1 MKKFRLLL
9 AMSSLLALVCS
20 FTACSTDID
29 DNYPTITVS
38 VEAGTTTDSSATF
51 TIKAN
56 GADDMYYWVYAT
68 PAEGAEDYE
77 LLIEKGTYLDAS
89 VDTPFEQEITV
100 TGLKATTEYNVHV
113 YAKNF
118 AHNAYANPIKFT
130 TGVTPLPAPAPVIKK
145 VLVEEEEVTETS
157 FLAYVTV
164 EGAQSAAYLV
174 VPKYTAD
181 ITAEKVFANGVAITE
196 KLDGEVAVTV
206 EDLNPGTDY
215 EFYVAANNYDVLAL
229 SEPVAVTTLVPQ
241 TPVVELYFDELM
253 DTKDLADLVGLPG
266 ILVQVRNSA
275 TLAMASLFIVDYSSA
290 EYPGYLASGDYPAL
304 SGSFDAGTCPE
315 VSCLLADPSYTSF
328 FDGEN
333 TYFVVGDVAESD
345 EGIPYCLNVLTAMP
359 KSDENLL
366 SFNLPVV
373 DAEGNEYVLQGEYLG
388 PLGYTS
394 SIVAYPFD
402 LKQWGFTNFTAT
414 VSGNTVKLKSTSING
429 DFEMIL
435 QTENGQWVDTAFVA
449 GEGGNLTGGFTS
461 FLEGAPET
469 FVFTSGRILFSKAEG
484 ENAYTL
490 NVSSKGFDGTR
501 GIDWLMQGETGAYLI
516 NAPEEGYAIT
526 VTVEAAAEALSIDGK
541 RWTLPASFA
550 LATVGVEATCFVDMG
565 VSAAGK
571 LFVGA
576 DLESVYGPEAAG
588 YAQTIITPMDYTV
601 EATDATSGVITVT
614 TVDHF
619 GDVVSAT
626 LPYSNLTS
634 EGVTIDFTNML
645 GNAGVTACDCTLFTK
660 EIVAVQ

>member
-1 MKKFRLLL
+1 
-9 AMSSLLALVCS
+9 MSSLLALVCS

-241 TPVVELYFDELM
+241 TPVVELYFDELLM
-253 DTKDLADLVGLPG
+253 EGTKDLADLVGLPG

-275 TLAMASLFIVDYSSA
+275 TGAMASLFMVDYSSA
-290 EYPGYLASGDYPAL
+290 EYPGYLAAGDYPAL
-304 SGSFDAGTCPE
+304 SGSFDEGTCPE
-315 VSCLLADPSYTSF
+315 VSCLLADPSYTNF

-359 KSDENLL
+359 ESDENLL

-373 DAEGNEYVLQGEYLG
+373 DAEGNEYVLQGEYYG
-388 PLGYTS
+388 PMGYTTG
-394 SIVAYPFD
+394 IVAYPFD

-469 FVFTSGRILFSKAEG
+469 FVFTSGRITFDKGEG
-484 ENAYTL
+484 ENNYVL
-490 NVSSKGFDGTR
+490 NVSTR
-501 GIDWLMQGETGAYLI
+501 AGDWVMQGETGAYLI

-541 RWTLPASFA
+541 RWQLPMSFS
-550 LATVGVEATCFVDMG
+550 LATLGQEVPCFVDMG
-565 VSAAGK
+565 VYAPGK
-571 LFVGA
+571 LFAAA
-576 DLESVYGPEAAG
+576 DLEAFYGPEAAG
-588 YAQTIITPMDYTV
+588 YAQTVIAPVDYTV

-614 TVDHF
+614 ALDYF
-619 GDVVSAT
+619 GEAVLVT
-626 LPYSNLTS
+626 LPYSNLTA

-645 GNAGVTACDCTLFTK
+645 GNVGVTVCECSLFTK

>member
-1 MKKFRLLL
+1 
-9 AMSSLLALVCS
+9 MSSLLALVCS

>member
-1 MKKFRLLL
+1 
-9 AMSSLLALVCS
+9 MSSLLALVCS

-241 TPVVELYFDELM
+241 TPVVELYFDELLM
-253 DTKDLADLVGLPG
+253 EGTKDLADLVGLPG

-275 TLAMASLFIVDYSSA
+275 TGAMASLFIVDYSSA
-290 EYPGYLASGDYPAL
+290 EYPGYLAAGDYPAL
-304 SGSFDAGTCPE
+304 SGSFDEGTCPE
-315 VSCLLADPSYTSF
+315 VSCLLADPSYTNF

-345 EGIPYCLNVLTAMP
+345 EGIPYCLNVMTAMP
-359 KSDENLL
+359 ESDENLL

-435 QTENGQWVDTAFVA
+435 ATEDGNWVGPAFSA

-469 FVFTSGRILFSKAEG
+469 FVFTSGRITFDKGEG
-484 ENAYTL
+484 ENNYVL
-490 NVSSKGFDGTR
+490 NVSTR
-501 GIDWLMQGETGAYLI
+501 AGDWVMQGETGAYLI

-541 RWTLPASFA
+541 RWQLPMSFP
-550 LATVGVEATCFVDMG
+550 LATLGQEVPCFVDMG
-565 VSAAGK
+565 VYAPGK
-571 LFVGA
+571 LFVA
-576 DLESVYGPEAAG
+576 VDLEAVYGPDAAG
-588 YAQTIITPMDYTV
+588 YAQTIIAPMDYTV

-619 GDVVSAT
+619 GDAVSAT

-645 GNAGVTACDCTLFTK
+645 GNYGIAACDCTLFTK

>member
-1 MKKFRLLL
+1 
-9 AMSSLLALVCS
+9 MSSLLALVCS

-145 VLVEEEEVTETS
+145 VLVEEEEVAETS

-241 TPVVELYFDELM
+241 TPVVELYFDELIM
-253 DTKDLADLVGLPG
+253 EGTMDLADLVGLPG

-275 TLAMASLFIVDYSSA
+275 TGAMASLFMVDYSSA
-290 EYPGYLASGDYPAL
+290 EYPGYLAAGDYPAL

-315 VSCLLADPSYTSF
+315 VSCLLADPSYTNF
-328 FDGEN
+328 FDGTTE
-333 TYFVVGDVAESD
+333 YFVVGDVAESD
-345 EGIPYCLNVLTAMP
+345 EGIPYCLNVMTNMP
-359 KSDENLL
+359 ESDENLL

-394 SIVAYPFD
+394 GIVAYPFD
-402 LKQWGFTNFTAT
+402 LNQWGFTNFTAT

-435 QTENGQWVDTAFVA
+435 ATEDGNWVGPAFSA

-469 FVFTSGRILFSKAEG
+469 FVFTSGRISFDKGEG
-484 ENAYTL
+484 ENNYVL
-490 NVSSKGFDGTR
+490 NVSTR
-501 GIDWLMQGETGAYLI
+501 AGDWVMQGETGAYLI

-541 RWTLPASFA
+541 RWQLPMSFS
-550 LATVGVEATCFVDMG
+550 LATLGQEVPCFVDMG
-565 VSAAGK
+565 VYAPGK
-571 LFVGA
+571 LFVAA
-576 DLESVYGPEAAG
+576 DLEAAFGPDAAG
-588 YAQTIITPMDYTV
+588 YAQAVIAPMDYTV

-619 GDVVSAT
+619 GDAVSVT

-645 GNAGVTACDCTLFTK
+645 GNYGIAACECSLFTK
-660 EIVAVQ
+660 EIIAVQ

>member
-275 TLAMASLFIVDYSSA
+275 TGAMAQLFLLDYSSA
-290 EYPGYLASGDYPAL
+290 EYPGYLAAGDYPAL
-304 SGSFDAGTCPE
+304 SGSFDEGTCPE
-315 VSCLLADPSYTSF
+315 ASCLLADPSYTNF

-359 KSDENLL
+359 ESDENLL

-373 DAEGNEYVLQGEYLG
+373 DAEGNEYVLQGEYYG
-388 PLGYTS
+388 PMGYTTG
-394 SIVAYPFD
+394 IVAYPFD

-469 FVFTSGRILFSKAEG
+469 FVFTSGRITFDKGEG
-484 ENAYTL
+484 ENNYVL
-490 NVSSKGFDGTR
+490 NVSTR
-501 GIDWLMQGETGAYLI
+501 AGDWVMQGETGAYLI

-541 RWTLPASFA
+541 RWQLPMSFS
-550 LATVGVEATCFVDMG
+550 LATLGQEVPCFVDMG
-565 VSAAGK
+565 VYAPGK
-571 LFVGA
+571 LFAAA
-576 DLESVYGPEAAG
+576 DLEAFYGPEAAG
-588 YAQTIITPMDYTV
+588 YAQTVIAPVDYTV

-614 TVDHF
+614 ALDHF
-619 GDVVSAT
+619 GEAVLVT
-626 LPYSNLTS
+626 LPYSNLTA

-645 GNAGVTACDCTLFTK
+645 GNVGVTVCECSLFTK

>member
-145 VLVEEEEVTETS
+145 VLVEEEEVAETS

-275 TLAMASLFIVDYSSA
+275 TGAMANLFMVDYSSA
-290 EYPGYLASGDYPAL
+290 EYPGYLAAGDYPAL
-304 SGSFDAGTCPE
+304 SGSFDEGTCPE
-315 VSCLLADPSYTSF
+315 ASCLLADPSYTNF

-345 EGIPYCLNVLTAMP
+345 EGIPYCLNVMTAMP
-359 KSDENLL
+359 ESDENLL

-373 DAEGNEYVLQGEYLG
+373 DAEGNEYVLQGEYYG
-388 PLGYTS
+388 PMGYTS
-394 SIVAYPFD
+394 GIVAYPFD
-402 LKQWGFTNFTAT
+402 LKKWGFTNFTAT

-435 QTENGQWVDTAFVA
+435 ATEDGNWVGPAFSA

-469 FVFTSGRILFSKAEG
+469 FVFTSGRISFEKGEG
-484 ENAYTL
+484 ENNYVL
-490 NVSSKGFDGTR
+490 NVSTR
-501 GIDWLMQGETGAYLI
+501 AGDWVMQGETGAYLI

-541 RWTLPASFA
+541 RWQLPMSFS
-550 LATVGVEATCFVDMG
+550 LATLGQEVPCFVDMG
-565 VSAAGK
+565 VYAPGK
-571 LFVGA
+571 LFVAA
-576 DLESVYGPEAAG
+576 DLEAAFGPDAAG
-588 YAQTIITPMDYTV
+588 YAQAVIAPMDYTV

-619 GDVVSAT
+619 GDAVSAT

-645 GNAGVTACDCTLFTK
+645 GNYGIAACECSLFTK
-660 EIVAVQ
+660 EIIAVQ

>member
-275 TLAMASLFIVDYSSA
+275 TGARAQLFLLDYSAA
-290 EYPGYLASGDYPAL
+290 EYPGYLAAGDYPAL
-304 SGSFDAGTCPE
+304 SGSFDEGTCPE
-315 VSCLLADPSYTSF
+315 ASCLLADPSYTNF

-359 KSDENLL
+359 ESDENLL

-373 DAEGNEYVLQGEYLG
+373 DAEGNEYVLQGEYYG
-388 PLGYTS
+388 PMGYTS
-394 SIVAYPFD
+394 GIVAYPFD

-435 QTENGQWVDTAFVA
+435 ATEDGNWVGPAFSA

-469 FVFTSGRILFSKAEG
+469 FVFTSGRISFDKGAG
-484 ENAYTL
+484 ENEYVL
-490 NVSSKGFDGTR
+490 NVSTR
-501 GIDWLMQGETGAYLI
+501 AGDWVMQGETGAYLI

-541 RWTLPASFA
+541 RWQLPMSFS
-550 LATVGVEATCFVDMG
+550 LATLGQEVPCFVDMG
-565 VSAAGK
+565 VYAPGK
-571 LFVGA
+571 LFAAA
-576 DLESVYGPEAAG
+576 DLEAFYGPEAAG
-588 YAQTIITPMDYTV
+588 YAQTVIAPVDYTV

-614 TVDHF
+614 ALDHF
-619 GDVVSAT
+619 GEAVLVT
-626 LPYSNLTS
+626 LPYSNLTA

-645 GNAGVTACDCTLFTK
+645 GNVGVTVCECSLFTK

>member
-1 MKKFRLLL
+1 
-9 AMSSLLALVCS
+9 MSSLLALVCS

-241 TPVVELYFDELM
+241 TPVIELYFDELLM
-253 DTKDLADLVGLPG
+253 EGTMDLADLVGLPG

-275 TLAMASLFIVDYSSA
+275 TGAMASLFMVDYSSA
-290 EYPGYLASGDYPAL
+290 EYPGYLAAGDYPAL
-304 SGSFDAGTCPE
+304 SGSFDEGTCPE
-315 VSCLLADPSYTSF
+315 VSCLLADPSYTNF

-345 EGIPYCLNVLTAMP
+345 EGIPYYLNVLTAMP
-359 KSDENLL
+359 ESDENLL

-373 DAEGNEYVLQGEYLG
+373 DEEGNEYVLQGEYLG

-402 LKQWGFTNFTAT
+402 LKQWGFTNYTAT
-414 VSGNTVKLKSTSING
+414 VSGNTVRLKSTSING

-541 RWTLPASFA
+541 RWQLPADIAELFTEKSTAVVVADF
-550 LATVGVEATCFVDMG
+550 G
-565 VSAAGK
+565 VSVAGQ
-571 LFVGA
+571 LAIAV
-576 DLESVYGPEAAG
+576 DYESVYGSQAAG
-588 YAQTIITPMDYTV
+588 MWAPMVMVAYEV
-601 EATDATSGVITVT
+601 VATDATSGKVLVKQT
-614 TVDHF
+614 DHF
-619 GDVVSAT
+619 GDVTTTEA
-626 LPYSNLTS
+626 PYSNLTADS
-634 EGVTIDFTNML
+634 VVIDFTNILNMP
-645 GNAGVTACDCTLFTK
+645 GTGPCTLYTG
-660 EIVAVQ
+660 EVNLSGGGVM

>member
-241 TPVVELYFDELM
+241 TPVVELYFDELLM
-253 DTKDLADLVGLPG
+253 EGTKDLADLVGLPG

-275 TLAMASLFIVDYSSA
+275 TGAMASLFIVDYSSA
-290 EYPGYLASGDYPAL
+290 EYPGYLAAGDYPAL
-304 SGSFDAGTCPE
+304 SGSFDEGTCPE
-315 VSCLLADPSYTSF
+315 VSCLLADPSYTNF

-345 EGIPYCLNVLTAMP
+345 EGIPYCLNVMTAMP
-359 KSDENLL
+359 ESDENLL

-435 QTENGQWVDTAFVA
+435 ATEDGNWVGPAFSA

-469 FVFTSGRILFSKAEG
+469 FVFTSGRITFDKGEG
-484 ENAYTL
+484 ENNYVL
-490 NVSSKGFDGTR
+490 NVSTR
-501 GIDWLMQGETGAYLI
+501 AGDWVMQGETGAYLI

-541 RWTLPASFA
+541 RWQLPMSFP
-550 LATVGVEATCFVDMG
+550 LATLGQEVPCFVDMG
-565 VSAAGK
+565 VYAPGK
-571 LFVGA
+571 LFVA
-576 DLESVYGPEAAG
+576 VDLEAVYGPDAAG
-588 YAQTIITPMDYTV
+588 YAQTIIAPMDYTV

-619 GDVVSAT
+619 GDAVSAT

-645 GNAGVTACDCTLFTK
+645 GNYGIAACDCTLFTK

>member
-1 MKKFRLLL
+1 MKNFRLLL
-9 AMSSLLALVCS
+9 VMSSLLALVCS

>member
-241 TPVVELYFDELM
+241 TPVVELYFDELLM
-253 DTKDLADLVGLPG
+253 EGTKDLADLVGLPG

-275 TLAMASLFIVDYSSA
+275 TGAMASLFMVDYSSA
-290 EYPGYLASGDYPAL
+290 EYPGYLAAGDYPAL
-304 SGSFDAGTCPE
+304 SGSFDEGTCPE
-315 VSCLLADPSYTSF
+315 VSCLLADPSYTNF

-359 KSDENLL
+359 ESDENLL

-373 DAEGNEYVLQGEYLG
+373 DAEGNEYVLQGEYYG
-388 PLGYTS
+388 PMGYTTG
-394 SIVAYPFD
+394 IVAYPFD

-469 FVFTSGRILFSKAEG
+469 FVFTSGRITFDKGEG
-484 ENAYTL
+484 ENNYVL
-490 NVSSKGFDGTR
+490 NVSTR
-501 GIDWLMQGETGAYLI
+501 AGDWVMQGETGAYLI

-541 RWTLPASFA
+541 RWQLPMSFS
-550 LATVGVEATCFVDMG
+550 LATLGQEVPCFVDMG
-565 VSAAGK
+565 VYAPGK
-571 LFVGA
+571 LFAAA
-576 DLESVYGPEAAG
+576 DLEAFYGPEAAG
-588 YAQTIITPMDYTV
+588 YAQTVIAPVDYTV

-614 TVDHF
+614 ALDYF
-619 GDVVSAT
+619 GEAVLVT
-626 LPYSNLTS
+626 LPYSNLTA

-645 GNAGVTACDCTLFTK
+645 GNVGVTVCECSLFTK

>member
-145 VLVEEEEVTETS
+145 VLVEEEEVAETS

-275 TLAMASLFIVDYSSA
+275 TGAMANLFMVDYSSA
-290 EYPGYLASGDYPAL
+290 EYPGYLAAGDYPAL
-304 SGSFDAGTCPE
+304 SGSFDEGTCPE
-315 VSCLLADPSYTSF
+315 ASCLLADPSYTNF
-328 FDGEN
+328 VDGEN

-345 EGIPYCLNVLTAMP
+345 EGIPYCLNVMTAMP
-359 KSDENLL
+359 ESDENLL

-373 DAEGNEYVLQGEYLG
+373 DAEGNEYVLQGEYYG
-388 PLGYTS
+388 PMGYTS
-394 SIVAYPFD
+394 GIVAYPFD

-435 QTENGQWVDTAFVA
+435 ATEDGNWVGPAFSA

-469 FVFTSGRILFSKAEG
+469 FVFTSGRISFEKGEG
-484 ENAYTL
+484 ENNYVL
-490 NVSSKGFDGTR
+490 HVSTR
-501 GIDWLMQGETGAYLI
+501 AGDWVMQGETGAYLI
-516 NAPEEGYAIT
+516 NAPEEGYAII

-541 RWTLPASFA
+541 RWQLPMSFS
-550 LATVGVEATCFVDMG
+550 LATLGQEVPCFVDMG
-565 VSAAGK
+565 VYAPGK
-571 LFVGA
+571 LFVAA
-576 DLESVYGPEAAG
+576 DLEAVYGPDAAG
-588 YAQTIITPMDYTV
+588 YAQAVIAPMDYTV

-619 GDVVSAT
+619 GDAVSVT

-645 GNAGVTACDCTLFTK
+645 GNYGVAACDCTLFTK

>member
-1 MKKFRLLL
+1 
-9 AMSSLLALVCS
+9 MSSLLALVCS

-275 TLAMASLFIVDYSSA
+275 TGARAQLFLLDYSAA
-290 EYPGYLASGDYPAL
+290 EYPGYLAAGDYPAL
-304 SGSFDAGTCPE
+304 SGSFDEGTCPE
-315 VSCLLADPSYTSF
+315 ASCLLADPSYTNF

-359 KSDENLL
+359 ESDENLL

-373 DAEGNEYVLQGEYLG
+373 DAEGNEYVLQGEYYG
-388 PLGYTS
+388 PMGYTS
-394 SIVAYPFD
+394 GIVAYPFD

-435 QTENGQWVDTAFVA
+435 ATEDGNWVGPAFSA

-469 FVFTSGRILFSKAEG
+469 FVFTSGRISFDKGAG
-484 ENAYTL
+484 ENEYVL
-490 NVSSKGFDGTR
+490 NVSTR
-501 GIDWLMQGETGAYLI
+501 AGDWVMQGETGAYLI

-541 RWTLPASFA
+541 RWQLPMSFS
-550 LATVGVEATCFVDMG
+550 LATLGQEVPCFVDMG
-565 VSAAGK
+565 VYAPGK
-571 LFVGA
+571 LFAAA
-576 DLESVYGPEAAG
+576 DLEAFYGPEAAG
-588 YAQTIITPMDYTV
+588 YAQTVIAPVDYTV

-614 TVDHF
+614 ALDHF
-619 GDVVSAT
+619 GEAVLVT
-626 LPYSNLTS
+626 LPYSNLTA

-645 GNAGVTACDCTLFTK
+645 GNVGVTVCECSLFTK

>member
-9 AMSSLLALVCS
+9 ALSSLLALVCS

-145 VLVEEEEVTETS
+145 VLVEEEEVAETS

-275 TLAMASLFIVDYSSA
+275 TGAMANLFMVDYSSA
-290 EYPGYLASGDYPAL
+290 EYPGYLAAGDYPAL
-304 SGSFDAGTCPE
+304 SGSFDEGTCPE
-315 VSCLLADPSYTSF
+315 ASCLLADPSYTNF
-328 FDGEN
+328 VDGEN

-345 EGIPYCLNVLTAMP
+345 EGIPYCLNVMTAMP
-359 KSDENLL
+359 ESDENLL

-373 DAEGNEYVLQGEYLG
+373 DAEGNEYVLQGEYYG
-388 PLGYTS
+388 PMGYTS
-394 SIVAYPFD
+394 GIVAYPFD

-435 QTENGQWVDTAFVA
+435 ATEDGNWVGPAFSA

-469 FVFTSGRILFSKAEG
+469 FVFTSGRISFEKGEG
-484 ENAYTL
+484 ENNYVL
-490 NVSSKGFDGTR
+490 HVSTR
-501 GIDWLMQGETGAYLI
+501 AGDWVMQGETGAYLI
-516 NAPEEGYAIT
+516 NAPEEGYAII

-541 RWTLPASFA
+541 RWQLPMSFS
-550 LATVGVEATCFVDMG
+550 LATLGQEVPCFVDMG
-565 VSAAGK
+565 VYAPGK
-571 LFVGA
+571 LFVAA
-576 DLESVYGPEAAG
+576 DLEAVYGPDAAG
-588 YAQTIITPMDYTV
+588 YAQAVIAPMDYTV

-619 GDVVSAT
+619 GDAVSVT

-645 GNAGVTACDCTLFTK
+645 GNYGVAACDCTLFTK

>member
-145 VLVEEEEVTETS
+145 VLVEEEEVAETS

-253 DTKDLADLVGLPG
+253 KTQDLADLVGLPG

-275 TLAMASLFIVDYSSA
+275 TGAMASLFMVDYSSA
-290 EYPGYLASGDYPAL
+290 EYPGYLAAGDYPAL

-359 KSDENLL
+359 ESDENLL

-373 DAEGNEYVLQGEYLG
+373 DAVGNEYVLQGEYYG
-388 PLGYTS
+388 PMGYTS
-394 SIVAYPFD
+394 GIVAYPFD

-435 QTENGQWVDTAFVA
+435 ATEDGNWVGPAFSA

-469 FVFTSGRILFSKAEG
+469 FVFTSGRISFDKGEG
-484 ENAYTL
+484 ENNYVL
-490 NVSSKGFDGTR
+490 NVSTR
-501 GIDWLMQGETGAYLI
+501 AGDWVMQGETGAYLI

-541 RWTLPASFA
+541 RWQLPMSFS
-550 LATVGVEATCFVDMG
+550 LATLGQEVPCFVDMG
-565 VSAAGK
+565 VYAPGK
-571 LFVGA
+571 LFVAA
-576 DLESVYGPEAAG
+576 DLEAAFGPDAAG
-588 YAQTIITPMDYTV
+588 YAQAVIAPMDYTV

-619 GDVVSAT
+619 GDAVSVT

-645 GNAGVTACDCTLFTK
+645 GNYGIAACECSLFTK
-660 EIVAVQ
+660 EIIAVQ